1 MNNLFK
7 TQILILS
14 FFFSTQVL
22 AAGAEATI
30 ELTPAGS
37 FKVKCSEIEGFAKK
51 QGSKYVAQNIKVNV
65 AKLKTGVSLR
75 DKHTK
80 DRLEVKKFPEVV
92 LLSAEG
98 ENGKGTGK
106 IKIKNIVKDISG
118 SFKVTGKELTAK
130 FKVHLPDF
138 KIKDIRYLGV
148 GVEDDVVVVVSVPIK

>member
-1 MNNLFK
+1 MK
-7 TQILILS
+7 SYIKAQIFLLG
-14 FFFSTQVL
+14 FFFSAQVM

-37 FKVKCSEIEGFAKK
+37 FKVKCSEVDGFAKK

-65 AKLKTGVSLR
+65 AKLKTGVTLR

-80 DRLEVKKFPEVV
+80 KHLEVNKFPEVV

-98 ENGKGTGK
+98 ENGKGRGK

-118 SFKVTGKELTAK
+118 SFKVTGNELTAK
-130 FKVHLPDF
+130 FKLQLPDF

-148 GVEDDVVVVVSVPIK
+148 GVEDEVVVVVTVPIK